1 MGIWYVT
8 SEEMRMNGM
17 LMLNHL
23 GSILC
28 LPMPANV
35 ELRITAHRGGYS
47 DPAHHQQCP
56 VI

>member
-1 MGIWYVT
+1 
-8 SEEMRMNGM
+8 MNGM